1 MAKATGSDG
10 TTASVDVRKDSAGRD
25 NGEAVNDIAVV
36 KPKRE
41 RRGVGEKVQELGG
54 EVRSLTAAT
63 VEKRDR
69 AE

>member
-10 TTASVDVRKDSAGRD
+10 TTAPIDVRKDSVGRD

-41 RRGVGEKVQELGG
+41 RRVGEKVQELRG